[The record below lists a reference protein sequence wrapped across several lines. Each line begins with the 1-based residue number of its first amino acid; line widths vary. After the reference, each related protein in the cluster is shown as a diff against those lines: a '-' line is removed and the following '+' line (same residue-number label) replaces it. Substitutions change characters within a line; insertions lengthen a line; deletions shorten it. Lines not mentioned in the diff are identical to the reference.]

1 MKTIGLIGG
10 MSWQSSIEYYRLINQ
25 LVAERLGTLHSAKC
39 LLYSVDFSEMEH
51 LQSEGQ
57 WQAAAD
63 ILAAIAGKLERAGAD
78 CLLLC
83 TNTMHKVADEI
94 GAAVDIPMLHIADAT
109 GAVISSRGWQRVGL
123 LGTRFTME
131 EKFYRERLERNFEVE
146 ILIPSP
152 RQRETIHR
160 VIYAELCEGRIV
172 ADSRRE
178 FSAIADG
185 LTIAGA
191 EGIVLGCTEI
201 GLLLQ
206 ATDVRVPLLDTTLV
220 HARAAVEWA
229 LG

>member
-1 MKTIGLIGG
+1 LKTIGLIGG

-25 LVAERLGTLHSAKC
+25 LVAARLGTLHSAKC
-39 LLYSVDFSEMEH
+39 LLYSVDFSEMEQ

-63 ILAAIAGKLERAGAD
+63 KLAAIAGRLETAGAD

-94 GAAVDIPMLHIADAT
+94 EAAVSIPMLHIADAT
-109 GAVISSRGWQRVGL
+109 GTAIGRRGWRRIGL

-131 EKFYRERLERNFEVE
+131 EKFYRERLERNFDVE

-152 RQRETIHR
+152 PQRETIHR
-160 VIYAELCEGRIV
+160 VIYAELCEGRIE
-172 ADSRRE
+172 ANSRIE
-178 FSAIADG
+178 FSAIAES
-185 LTIAGA
+185 LTSAGA

-206 ATDVRVPLLDTTLV
+206 AKDVGVPLLDTTDV
-220 HARAAVEWA
+220 HARAAVDWA
-229 LG
+229 LK